1 MRLQPAEEN
10 LFATPT
16 DSPSMDFVRAIAYP
30 EIGLLFNPPSH
41 TGQFQFAQ
49 EAFSVA
55 FLYGGG
61 LRATLK
67 P

>member
-1 MRLQPAEEN
+1 MVFGRGLRDLRLTQ
-10 LFATPT
+10 
-16 DSPSMDFVRAIAYP
+16 DVRCG
-30 EIGLLFNPPSH
+30 GLLFNPPSH

-67 P
+67 PQSTTSTTLYWL